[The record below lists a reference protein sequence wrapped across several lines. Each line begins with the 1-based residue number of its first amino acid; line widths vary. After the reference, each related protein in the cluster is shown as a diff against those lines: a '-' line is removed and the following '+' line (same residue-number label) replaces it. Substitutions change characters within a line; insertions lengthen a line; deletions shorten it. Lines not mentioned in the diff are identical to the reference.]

1 MRLKYP
7 GSLSRLYSNASASR
21 TAFGFAFCT
30 SAPVLIA
37 GLGIFLPHGESVSTD
52 IVARWGP
59 RRPQV
64 KTKTTDSLIKSALF
78 CPRWPKSS
86 KLNELH
92 LRDIH
97 PHDHLQGCRKS
108 MSTERRGEHYWKKG
122 IISLWIAFILVVV
135 LLITIVF
142 CFRHQKSVE
151 KFNWPTPRRAT
162 LWIPWPPQP
171 SLALSSIGTSLRG
184 SAGTAELRGALRN
197 VIKML

>member
-7 GSLSRLYSNASASR
+7 GSLSRLYCNASTTR

-78 CPRWPKSS
+78 CPRWP
-86 KLNELH
+86 N
-92 LRDIH
+92 
-97 PHDHLQGCRKS
+97 
-108 MSTERRGEHYWKKG
+108 
-122 IISLWIAFILVVV
+122 A
-135 LLITIVF
+135 
-142 CFRHQKSVE
+142 
-151 KFNWPTPRRAT
+151 RRAQSSMNYTSETSILMIICRVAVSLCLPNGEEKT
-162 LWIPWPPQP
+162 LEKKVSFHSE
-171 SLALSSIGTSLRG
+171 SLLFWWSFYWLPLFSL
-184 SAGTAELRGALRN
+184 
-197 VIKML
+197 